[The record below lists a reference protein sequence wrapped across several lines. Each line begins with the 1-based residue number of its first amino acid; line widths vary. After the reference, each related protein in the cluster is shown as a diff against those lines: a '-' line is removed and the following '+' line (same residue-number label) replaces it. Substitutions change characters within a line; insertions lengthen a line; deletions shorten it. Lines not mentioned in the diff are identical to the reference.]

1 MATTNDHRTDLAR
14 GLVSLAVFTL
24 THRDVPV
31 PSVVTVTHYAKGSDE
46 EIRAE
51 IDRIAALL
59 GVATDPGDADQN
71 HYTTA
76 VNFGPVTYQ
85 AVGILAAARTRHQ
98 AQTSHED
105 CITLDPPVS

>member
-1 MATTNDHRTDLAR
+1 MATTNDHRANLAR

-24 THRDVPV
+24 THQDVPV
-31 PSVVTVTHYAKGSDE
+31 PSHVTVTHYAKGSDE

-59 GVATDPGDADQN
+59 GTETSPGDAEHG

-76 VNFGPVTYQ
+76 VSFGPVTYQ
-85 AVGILAAARTRHQ
+85 AVGILAAARTRYQ
-98 AQTSHED
+98 AQTSYED
-105 CITLDPPVS
+105 CITLDPPAS

>member
-1 MATTNDHRTDLAR
+1 MATTSDHRADLAR

-24 THRDVPV
+24 THRDVPI
-31 PSVVTVTHYAKGSDE
+31 PSVVTVTHYAKGNDE

-59 GVATDPGDADQN
+59 GTTPDPGGAEHD

-76 VNFGPVTYQ
+76 ISFGPVTYQ
-85 AVGILAAARTRHQ
+85 AVGILSAAHARYQ
-98 AQTSHED
+98 AQTSYED
-105 CITLDPPVS
+105 CITLDPPAS